1 MYILLI
7 ILLWLLAFRFWLKVW
22 TQEKETLD
30 KFAMKDWLLNLDKV
44 TRLEI
49 ISTTRD
55 YVNHEVSN
63 CKVSLQDKER
73 TLKVFIT
80 NKHDA

>member
-1 MYILLI
+1 MYILI
-7 ILLWLLAFRFWLKVW
+7 VILLTFVSFRWWLKLW
-22 TQEKETLD
+22 NQEKETLD

-44 TRLEI
+44 TRLEV
-49 ISTTRD
+49 ISHTRE
-55 YVNHEVSN
+55 YQNHEVSN

-80 NKHDA
+80 NK

>member
-1 MYILLI
+1 MFTLI
-7 ILLWLLAFRFWLKVW
+7 IILFCLWAFRFWLKVW
-22 TQEKETLD
+22 SKEQETLD

-44 TRLEI
+44 TRLEV
-49 ISTTRD
+49 ISHTRE
-55 YVNHEVSN
+55 YQNHDVSN

-80 NKHDA
+80 NK

>member
-1 MYILLI
+1 MYILP
-7 ILLWLLAFRFWLKVW
+7 ILLFCLWAFRFWLKVW
-22 TQEKETLD
+22 SKEQETLD

-44 TRLEI
+44 TRLEV
-49 ISTTRD
+49 ISHTRE
-55 YVNHEVSN
+55 YQNHEVSN

-80 NKHDA
+80 NK

>member
-1 MYILLI
+1 MFTLI
-7 ILLWLLAFRFWLKVW
+7 IILFCLLAFRFWLKVW
-22 TQEKETLD
+22 SKEQETLD

-44 TRLEI
+44 TRLEV
-49 ISTTRD
+49 ISHTRE
-55 YVNHEVSN
+55 YQNHDVSN

-80 NKHDA
+80 NK

>member
-1 MYILLI
+1 MFTLI
-7 ILLWLLAFRFWLKVW
+7 IILFCLWAFRFWLKVW
-22 TQEKETLD
+22 SKEQETLD

-44 TRLEI
+44 TRLEV
-49 ISTTRD
+49 ISHTRE
-55 YVNHEVSN
+55 YQNHEVSN

-80 NKHDA
+80 NK